1 MYCCIRTY
9 YAPDASP
16 ARIACMTSAIQPL
29 LQSGAAALG
38 IALTDTQVQQFEAY
52 HHLLVEWN
60 ERFNLTAI
68 TGYEEVQTKHFL
80 DSLAG
85 YALLGDALGERL
97 HSEPVSLCDVGTG
110 AGFPGIPLRI
120 VLPNLQ
126 LALVDGTAKKIAFLE
141 HVCQELDLANVTFV
155 QGRAE
160 EMGQQAEW
168 RAQFDVVTA
177 RAVAQLNTLVE
188 YLLPLVKRDGVALLY
203 KGSNATQ
210 EVAEAEKAISLLGGD
225 TATITPVKV
234 PWLEESRHLVLI
246 RKVRPTPVQYPRGQ
260 GLARKSP
267 LV

>member
-1 MYCCIRTY
+1 
-9 YAPDASP
+9 
-16 ARIACMTSAIQPL
+16 MTSAMQPL
-29 LQSGAAALG
+29 LRSGAAELG
-38 IALTDTQVQQFEAY
+38 IPLTDGQVQQFETY

-85 YALLGDALGERL
+85 YSLLVDALGASA
-97 HSEPVSLCDVGTG
+97 HSTRFSLCDVGTG

-120 VLPNLQ
+120 VLPNLR
-126 LALVDGTAKKIAFLE
+126 LTLVDGTAKKISFLE
-141 HVCQELDLANVTFV
+141 HVCQELGLDNVTFI

-177 RAVAQLNTLVE
+177 RAVAQLNTLAE

-203 KGSNATQ
+203 KGSNAAQ
-210 EVAEAEKAISLLGGD
+210 EVAEAETAIALLGGSG
-225 TATITPVKV
+225 ATITPVRV
-234 PWLEESRHLVLI
+234 PGLEESRHLVLI
-246 RKVRPTPVQYPRGQ
+246 RKVRATPVQYPRGQ

-267 LV
+267 L